1 MPREKENVVCISS
14 YVLKTFHFGC
24 WIPKKSHF
32 VFALCDLTNSAKDL
46 DEKTD
51 VFFKKESHFVRKL
64 FTLSALSLQC
74 FLFWRFQSQSLAKI
88 VTHSMLGL
96 ILWHFN
102 SIYTEWSNTVLPSDT
117 DHWMRLIASVWMS
130 SLHYSRTQ
138 MFSDQTVLI
147 AIMKPIRWNNDL
159 E

>member
-1 MPREKENVVCISS
+1 M
-14 YVLKTFHFGC
+14 
-24 WIPKKSHF
+24 
-32 VFALCDLTNSAKDL
+32 FALCDLTNSAKDL

-117 DHWMRLIASVWMS
+117 DH
-130 SLHYSRTQ
+130 
-138 MFSDQTVLI
+138 
-147 AIMKPIRWNNDL
+147 
-159 E
+159 